1 MPSSNVTTLV
11 CFKCPLASRVF
22 SSMCDHCS
30 VCALPSGTSSFFFF
44 DSVHVSSPH
53 FLPSSHLSIF
63 LLFFAVNHF
72 IQLKRVFCNCWHF
85 NLCTIL
91 LFLFMLYTFHH
102 FSIVWLKNLP
112 LLFLFLLLYYNYYII
127 FQLLSHNIN
136 LPAHLDKYAFPV
148 LTPLLSFPLSSHCV
162 AGYSW
167 WE

>member
-1 MPSSNVTTLV
+1 MPFGFESLLFYVRSLLRLCSAFWNFFLFFFTL
-11 CFKCPLASRVF
+11 FMSLLHIFSHPLIFLF
-22 SSMCDHCS
+22 SS
-30 VCALPSGTSSFFFF
+30 F
-44 DSVHVSSPH
+44 
-53 FLPSSHLSIF
+53 
-63 LLFFAVNHF
+63 FFAVNHF

-85 NLCTIL
+85 HLCTIL